1 MKLNNIKYKYGIFK
15 IRFTKS
21 FDVTFLLS
29 YYTESYQTNRRGRF
43 QDLFTFPEKKPPRSS
58 LEHVKL
64 QLLVVQVVHI
74 CMCLLLSTGGQAP
87 LPPTEYK
94 IGPSLA

>member
-1 MKLNNIKYKYGIFK
+1 M
-15 IRFTKS
+15 
-21 FDVTFLLS
+21 LLS
-29 YYTESYQTNRRGRF
+29 YYLIILSHTKPIASGRF
-43 QDLFTFPEKKPPRSS
+43 QDLFTFPEKKTPRSS

-74 CMCLLLSTGGQAP
+74 CMCLLLSIGGQAP

>member
-1 MKLNNIKYKYGIFK
+1 M
-15 IRFTKS
+15 
-21 FDVTFLLS
+21 LLS
-29 YYTESYQTNRRGRF
+29 YYLIILSHTKPIAEADFRIYSHF
-43 QDLFTFPEKKPPRSS
+43 LKKKTPRSS

>member
-43 QDLFTFPEKKPPRSS
+43 QDLFTFPEKKNTSLFPRTC
-58 LEHVKL
+58 
-64 QLLVVQVVHI
+64 Q
-74 CMCLLLSTGGQAP
+74 TAAP
-87 LPPTEYK
+87 S
-94 IGPSLA
+94 GPSGPYLHVSTSINWWTGSPTPH